1 MVEKQQSQ
9 IFLLTSEFKRLKGNA
24 KLWKEELKAI
34 SAKGSFSQVAA
45 TVSKASRNGHLVAKE
60 SILDIMKTISKKRN
74 KKKSRTSF
82 YRDGQF

>member
-9 IFLLTSEFKRLKGNA
+9 IFLLTSEFKRLKGKA

-34 SAKGSFSQVAA
+34 SANGSLSQVAT
-45 TVSKASRNGHLVAKE
+45 TVSKASRNGHLVEKE
-60 SILDIMKTISKKRN
+60 SILNIMKTISKKRN